1 MTVVVVG
8 AGIGGLAAA
17 LDLASRG
24 YPVVVCEKEAAVGGK
39 MRRVWPDGRPIDAGP
54 TVLTMRA
61 VFEAL
66 FRASGARLED
76 YVTLRPAELL
86 ARHAWLDGS
95 RLDLHHDV
103 DASCEAIRAFAGA
116 ENAEGYR
123 AFVAYA
129 RRIHENVDDVF
140 IHAPRP
146 TAWRVIK
153 KLGLGV
159 VPRLMKIDARRT
171 VWKALG
177 DFFPDPRLRQLFARY
192 ATYAGNSPFF
202 APATFN
208 LIAWVEQQGV
218 WRVEGGMWALAA
230 AVARR
235 IEELGGE
242 IRCGAA
248 VERLCVEGGRVTGVE
263 LAGDGLAAGEVLAAD
278 AVVFN
283 GDSNA
288 LAAGYLGEAARGAVP
303 ATAPVDRSLSALTW
317 CVDAPTAGF
326 ELVHHNV
333 FFSDAYES
341 EFEDIFTRRR
351 LPATPTV
358 YICAQDRGD
367 DDRAIE
373 GAERLLVLVN
383 APAAA
388 DEQPLSAEEIE
399 RCEQTTFDHLRRC
412 GLTLSPDRAIRTS
425 PADWAGLFPAT
436 GGAIYGPS
444 ARAWNATLKRPGSTT
459 AIRGLYLAGGSV
471 HPGAGVPMCATSGR
485 MAAEQVALDLPST
498 RRSRSGATPGGTST
512 RSATMGGMR

>member
-1 MTVVVVG
+1 MSRVVVVG
-8 AGIGGLAAA
+8 AGVGGLAAA

-24 YPVVVCEKEAAVGGK
+24 YAVTVCEKEAAVGGK
-39 MRRVWPDGRPIDAGP
+39 MRRLAPAGRPIDAGP
-54 TVLTMRA
+54 TVLTMRP

-66 FRASGARLED
+66 FRASGARLDD
-76 YVTLRPAELL
+76 YVTLERASLL

-103 DASCEAIRAFAGA
+103 DANCEAIRAFAGPKD
-116 ENAEGYR
+116 AEGYR

-171 VWKALG
+171 MWQALG
-177 DFFPDPRLRQLFARY
+177 DFFPDARLRQLFARY

-218 WRVEGGMWALAA
+218 WRVEGGMGALAA
-230 AVARR
+230 AIAWRVD
-235 IEELGGE
+235 ELGGE

-248 VERLCVEGGRVTGVE
+248 VERVVVERGRAAGVE
-263 LAGDGLAAGEVLAAD
+263 LVGGERIDAD

-288 LAAGYLGEAARGAVP
+288 LAAGWLGEAVTRAVP

-326 ELVHHNV
+326 GLVHHNV
-333 FFSDAYES
+333 FFSDAYAD
-341 EFEDIFTRRR
+341 EFDDIFDRGR
-351 LPATPTV
+351 LPVTPTV
-358 YICAQDRGD
+358 YVCAQDRGD
-367 DDRAIE
+367 DDGVID
-373 GAERLLVLVN
+373 GPERLLVLVN
-383 APAAA
+383 APAVGDAVGA
-388 DEQPLSAEEIE
+388 EQIGAEEIE
-399 RCEQTTFDHLRRC
+399 RCERTTFDLLARC
-412 GLTLSPDRAIRTS
+412 GLTLSPDPAIRTS
-425 PADWAGLFPAT
+425 PADWARLFPAT

-459 AIRGLYLAGGSV
+459 AVAGLYLAGGSV

-485 MAAEQVALDLPST
+485 MAAEQIAADLPST
-498 RRSRSGATPGGTST
+498 RRSRSAATPGGTST
-512 RSATMGGMR
+512 RSATTADMR